1 MTNVV
6 VNVVSIF
13 VSQRRRV
20 AIAIEWLREIRA
32 KLQAA
37 GGAGAGEEQEQQ
49 LGLGAWRVC

>member
-13 VSQRRRV
+13 VSQRCRV
-20 AIAIEWLREIRA
+20 AMAIEWLREIRA

-37 GGAGAGEEQEQQ
+37 GGAGAGEEQEEQ

>member
-6 VNVVSIF
+6 VNVVSI
-13 VSQRRRV
+13 V

-37 GGAGAGEEQEQQ
+37 GGAGAGEEQEEQ